1 MTRKHIP
8 LSRERVLRAAL
19 ALADKRG
26 IAELSMRKLAKK
38 LNVEAMSLYNHVA
51 DKDDILDGL
60 VELLIA
66 EIELP
71 LPGERWKPA
80 MRRRAASAREMFLR
94 HPWALGIMESRRNP
108 GPVSMRYYDS
118 VIGCLRHAGFSI
130 ALAAH
135 AFSALDSYIYGFAL
149 QEMKLPFKTPEELAV
164 LAESIMQNMPAA
176 EYPHFTEMI
185 VGHTLKPGY
194 SYAKEFEWGLD
205 LVLGGLERELGAARA
220 PSRFA

>member
-1 MTRKHIP
+1 MATPGRRSTP
-8 LSRERVLRAAL
+8 LSRERVLRAAM
-19 ALADKRG
+19 ALADKHG
-26 IAELSMRKLAKK
+26 IAELSMRKLARK

-51 DKDDILDGL
+51 DKGDILDGL
-60 VELLIA
+60 VELLVA

-71 LPGERWKPA
+71 LPDERWKPA
-80 MRRRAASAREMFLR
+80 MKRRAGSARQMFLR

-118 VIGCLRHAGFSI
+118 VIGCLRRAGFSI

-149 QEMKLPFKTPEELAV
+149 QEMKMPFKTPAELAA
-164 LAESIMQNMPAA
+164 LAEAIMKNMPAA
-176 EYPHFTEMI
+176 EYQHFTEMI
-185 VGHTLKPGY
+185 VGHALKPGY

-205 LVLGGLERELGAARA
+205 LLLDGLDRELGNR
-220 PSRFA
+220 